1 MTRNASKLFDYKK
14 SEKLQMDIFV
24 FDNSHPSIGSG
35 RQVNERA
42 KRFRESGDG
51 DSISSQ
57 SRDPAVREHVQ
68 SGGKDFKKFCFD
80 H

>member
-1 MTRNASKLFDYKK
+1 
-14 SEKLQMDIFV
+14 MDIFV

-35 RQVNERA
+35 RQVNEGA
-42 KRFRESGDG
+42 KRFWESGDG

-68 SGGKDFKKFCFD
+68 SGGKDFKKDGLFCRFD